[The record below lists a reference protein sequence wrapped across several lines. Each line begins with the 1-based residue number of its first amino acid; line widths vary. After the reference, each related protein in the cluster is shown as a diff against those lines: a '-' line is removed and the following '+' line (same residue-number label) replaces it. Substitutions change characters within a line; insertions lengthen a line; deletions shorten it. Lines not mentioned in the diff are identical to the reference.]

1 MSELSKNMENEPG
14 SMDWSHIKETVRML
28 NLSVARL
35 EHAMTDG
42 EDSVGTLTDS
52 FTSLAASISTMGTA
66 ASDLPDS
73 SIKETILRN
82 WNAVSDKVSS
92 AIVAFQFYD
101 KLSQRLVHISKSLS
115 EMTALV
121 DDDARINDRYEWKG
135 LQEMIKS
142 KYTLDSDIAM
152 FDAILAGK
160 SVEEILAEA
169 RENYKEDNDVE
180 LF

>member
-1 MSELSKNMENEPG
+1 MSETSQNIGNDTLP
-14 SMDWSHIKETVRML
+14 MDWSHIKETVKML
-28 NLSVARL
+28 NLAVARL

-66 ASDLPDS
+66 ANDLPES
-73 SIKETILRN
+73 GIKDTILRN
-82 WNAVSDKVSS
+82 WHSVSTKVNE

-101 KLSQRLVHISKSLS
+101 RLTQRLVHISKSLA
-115 EMTALV
+115 EMTELV
-121 DDDARINDRYEWKG
+121 DNDTRINDPYEWKG

-142 KYTLDSDIAM
+142 KYTLDSDLAM
-152 FDAILAGK
+152 FNAILAGK

-169 RENYKEDNDVE
+169 RENYKDDNDVE